1 MHEMAL
7 TQEIVDLCLQ
17 HAEGK
22 PVLAVIVEIGV
33 LSGVVPEA
41 VEFCFAACSN
51 GTLVASARLEIR
63 QTAGLGRCLACHTTQ
78 SISQLYDPCQ
88 QCGSYALEIIGGKE
102 MRVVAIE
109 VENEKRAAPR

>member
-7 TQEIVDLCLQ
+7 VQEIVDLCLH
-17 HAEGK
+17 HAVGK
-22 PVLAVIVEIGV
+22 PVLAVTVEIGV

-63 QTAGLGRCLACHTTQ
+63 QTAGLGRCLQCQTTQ
-78 SISQLYDPCQ
+78 AMSQLYDPCR
-88 QCGSYALEIIGGKE
+88 QCGSYALEIMSGEE

-109 VENEKRAAPR
+109 VAEEG